1 MNPKRTVW
9 VVIAGSGILVGY
21 RALKTGSDPIPQ
33 LAGIGAAGLILL
45 FGAEIAPKLASGL
58 AVLLGIS
65 LALNW
70 DNPNLTSPGTGGR
83 KR

>member
-9 VVIAGSGILVGY
+9 TVVFGAGALVGY
-21 RALKTGSDPIPQ
+21 RALKTGGDPIPQ
-33 LAGIGAAGLILL
+33 LAGIGAAGVILL
-45 FGAEIAPKLASGL
+45 FLAEPAPQLAAGF

-70 DNPNLTSPGTGGR
+70 DNPALTSPGTGGR